1 VVSPNNFFCRPLLL
15 QEKGARSLILGYI
28 ASYKVG
34 LHCVIIG
41 LSFSDA
47 GGRPVPPVAN
57 SFSQLF

>member
-1 VVSPNNFFCRPLLL
+1 MRGGAGCALALPSSHPPHILFCV
-15 QEKGARSLILGYI
+15 